1 MKVLGIISEY
11 NPFHL
16 GHLYHLSES
25 KRLVNPDYTIAIMSG
40 NFTQRGEAALVDKWL
55 RTEIAIRCGI
65 DLVIELPVIYAS
77 QTAELFAYGGIQLLN
92 HTGLTS
98 YISFGSEIG
107 SLEPLDIISDIL
119 VKEDDIFK
127 GFLKTNLNKGLS
139 YPSARQAAIEEYL
152 YQKGEKAEQVKKLVD
167 VLSGSNSILAIEYL
181 KALKRTN
188 SKIQAITI
196 RRISADY
203 NSLQIQKGI
212 SSASAIR
219 KEIYNSGLSEMVKQA
234 LPPASYSLLLNAFEN
249 GACPSNGKMLD
260 NIILGL
266 VRRASIDEISTW
278 MGIEGG
284 LENRIKDCGQRASDF
299 SELLDLLQTK
309 RYVATRLKRIL
320 FHGLIN
326 LSEEK
331 FNVLNSGLGPKYIR
345 ILGFSKRAQP
355 LLKALRKS
363 SKLPVITKPAHY
375 NRYGKE
381 VREMFAFDSLA
392 TDIYGLT
399 LENKEFRIGGRDFIT
414 NPIIL

>member
-188 SKIQAITI
+188 SKIQAVTI

-203 NSLQIQKGI
+203 NSLQIQKGK
-212 SSASAIR
+212 SSATAIR
-219 KEIYNSGLSEMVKQA
+219 KEIYKSGLSEKVKQA
-234 LPPASYSLLLNAFEN
+234 
-249 GACPSNGKMLD
+249 
-260 NIILGL
+260 
-266 VRRASIDEISTW
+266 
-278 MGIEGG
+278 
-284 LENRIKDCGQRASDF
+284 
-299 SELLDLLQTK
+299 
-309 RYVATRLKRIL
+309 
-320 FHGLIN
+320 
-326 LSEEK
+326 
-331 FNVLNSGLGPKYIR
+331 
-345 ILGFSKRAQP
+345 
-355 LLKALRKS
+355 
-363 SKLPVITKPAHY
+363 
-375 NRYGKE
+375 
-381 VREMFAFDSLA
+381 
-392 TDIYGLT
+392 
-399 LENKEFRIGGRDFIT
+399 
-414 NPIIL
+414 